1 MSCIKYKI
9 FFLLA
14 AAFAMQSFHSGIQ
27 AMEHPFFVS
36 VSEIRIDD
44 QKKQLTLSCKLFTD
58 DLQDAL
64 YKQFKWKADLKNES
78 PEQDSL
84 LQLYIKERV
93 RIQYAN
99 ANITLNWVGY
109 EIEKEAVWCYLEG
122 TVSQSGKHIQMT
134 NKLLYDYL
142 PKQSNIIHCYLNK
155 KRKSYKLQQPESIA
169 KFEY

>member
-1 MSCIKYKI
+1 MLRTKYNF
-9 FFLLA
+9 FFLLVA
-14 AAFAMQSFHSGIQ
+14 VFLMQSFHPGVQEIK
-27 AMEHPFFVS
+27 HPFYAS

-84 LQLYIKERV
+84 LKLYIKERV
-93 RIQYAN
+93 GIQYAD
-99 ANITLNWVGY
+99 ADIKLNWVGY
-109 EIEKEAVWCYLEG
+109 EIEKEAVWSYLEG
-122 TVSQSGKHIQMT
+122 TFSQSGRSIQM
-134 NKLLYDYL
+134 NNELLYDYL

-169 KFEY
+169 KFEF